1 MMDKLI
7 SFSDWLWS
15 GPLIAIIL
23 IGGIYISFRLKFMQI
38 FKLPLIIKGVKKD
51 AKSGNSG
58 EGNISPLQTAFTAIG
73 STLGAGNIMG
83 MAIAISMGGL
93 GAIFWMM
100 IFGIFALLLK
110 YSEVVLAIKHRE
122 KNIYGDYVGGPAYYL
137 KKSAIPI
144 LGAAYACAHAIQG
157 LPSIGTQSLSVVQ
170 SAETINIPAT
180 ITGFVVFG
188 IMFITVIGGVK
199 RIGNVMDKMVP
210 FMAVGYFVLAWII
223 ILYNY
228 RNIPIVLGKMVEGA
242 FSAPAAFGG
251 LAGGTVAMTL
261 RSGFARGIYSSEA
274 GIGTTSIAYAAATTD
289 YPARQAL
296 WGLVEVGTSTF
307 LMCLTSALLVSVT
320 GVYEKIDYLKAASM
334 PAVAFQEFYGSR
346 FGGVAMSLI
355 IILFVISTVIV
366 EALMG
371 QREVE
376 YLFGSKAGNIARY
389 FYVAAVLMGVYLP
402 LDDIVSLLD
411 LSMAFLVVLNMFA
424 LITMI
429 KDVVYETNIFF
440 KVLKKEVENKK

>member
-1 MMDKLI
+1 MNMEKLI
-7 SFSDWLWS
+7 NFSDWLWS
-15 GPLIAIIL
+15 GPLLVIL
-23 IGGIYISFRLKFMQI
+23 LFGGVYITIRLKFMQI
-38 FKLPLIIKGVKKD
+38 LKLPLIIKGIKKD
-51 AKSGNSG
+51 ATSHNGG
-58 EGNISPLQTAFTAIG
+58 DGNISALQTAFTAIG

-100 IFGIFALLLK
+100 IMGIFSLCLK
-110 YSEVVLAIKHRE
+110 YSEVVLAIKYRE
-122 KNIYGDYVGGPAYYL
+122 KNIYGDYVSGPAYYL

-144 LGAAYACAHAIQG
+144 LGAAYACTHAIQC
-157 LPSIGTQSLSVVQ
+157 LPSVGTQSMSVVQ

-180 ITGFVVFG
+180 VTGIVIFV
-188 IMFITVIGGVK
+188 IIFITVIGGVK

-210 FMAVGYFVLAWII
+210 FMAVGYFVLAWVII
-223 ILYNY
+223 IANY
-228 RNIPIVLGKMVEGA
+228 RNIPTVFAKMVEGA

-251 LAGGTVAMTL
+251 LAGGGVAMTM
-261 RSGFARGIYSSEA
+261 RSGFARGTYSSEA

-289 YPARQAL
+289 YPARQGL

-320 GVYEKIDYLKAASM
+320 GVYERVDFLKAASM
-334 PAVAFQEFYGSR
+334 PAVAFQEFYGVH
-346 FGGVAMSLI
+346 FGGVAMTLI
-355 IILFVISTVIV
+355 IILFVLSTVIV
-366 EALMG
+366 EALFG

-376 YLFGSKAGNIARY
+376 YLFGSKAGKISRY
-389 FYVAAVLMGVYLP
+389 FYVVAVLIGVYLP

-424 LITMI
+424 LITMV
-429 KDVVYETNIFF
+429 KDVVNETNIFF
-440 KVLKKEVENKK
+440 KVLKKEVEEK